1 MAPEHDPDAPVVPVA
16 ARGRRKEKGAFFR
29 TLATP
34 AAPLFDLMATIDI
47 VDGHKLPAHGSFV
60 VTPNH
65 YTNIDPVVVGR
76 VLWALGRVPRFL
88 AKASLFRV
96 PVFGRMMH
104 AMGHIPVERAGRT
117 HDNDPLAAGRALAAT
132 GGGVIVYPEG
142 TLTRDPDLWPMKGK
156 SGAVRLALAADVP
169 LIPMAHWGSQQLMGR
184 YSSKLRPF
192 PRKRITVVIGDPVD
206 LSAYRGRALDQAS
219 ITAATAL
226 VMQSITEL
234 VERLRGEEAP
244 AERWNPAANDQKET
258 GRFE

>member
-1 MAPEHDPDAPVVPVA
+1 VSIADPDAPVVPVA
-16 ARGRRKEKGAFFR
+16 ARRRRKEKGAVFR
-29 TLATP
+29 VLATP

-47 VDGHKLPAHGSFV
+47 VDGHKLPAEGAFV

-76 VLWALGRVPRFL
+76 ALWALGRVPRFL

-96 PVFGRMMH
+96 PVFGRLMH

-117 HDNDPLAAGRALAAT
+117 HDHDPLAAGRTLVAT

-142 TLTRDPDLWPMKGK
+142 TLTRDPELWPMKGK
-156 SGAVRLALAADVP
+156 SGAVRLALAAGVP
-169 LIPMAHWGSQQLMGR
+169 VIPVAHWGSQHLMGR
-184 YSSKLRPF
+184 YSSRLHAF
-192 PRKRITVVIGDPVD
+192 PRKRITLVVGDPVD
-206 LSAYRGRALDQAS
+206 LSAFRGRPLDQAAM
-219 ITAATAL
+219 TAATAL

-234 VERLRGEEAP
+234 VERLRGEKAP
-244 AERWNPAANDQKET
+244 AERHDPSKNHQKET